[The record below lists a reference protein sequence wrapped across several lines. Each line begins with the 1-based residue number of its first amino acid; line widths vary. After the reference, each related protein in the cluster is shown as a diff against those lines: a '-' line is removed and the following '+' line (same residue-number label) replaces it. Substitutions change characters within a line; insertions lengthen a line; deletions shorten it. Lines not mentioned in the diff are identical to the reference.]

1 MSIEI
6 IEQGL
11 HTTIQDQGR
20 FGFQSYGI
28 PVSGA
33 MDDFAAKMANLL
45 LNNEANLAVLEMGY
59 VGPTLT
65 FHQNAIIAVTGA
77 DMSAN
82 INDQSLPMCQPVSIQ
97 AGDTLQFRTVKTGG
111 FAYLAVKEGFDIP
124 AILGSRSTVVRANI
138 DGILGRKLAV
148 GDVLPLCQAHQ
159 LPSPL
164 HWGLS
169 SALFDYIKQPNK
181 VIRYLEGAQS
191 DWFESDQLE
200 TRDWALSTQSNRMGY
215 RLEGTPLEQIH
226 EKQLLTEAT
235 AYGSI
240 QVPPNGLPIILMA
253 DGQPT
258 GGYPKIGQVVK
269 VDLGKVS
276 QIRPGQPFTFQK
288 ITLDDAISLL
298 AKREVDLKR
307 IQTFTMEKWGEIYR

>member
-20 FGFQSYGI
+20 LGYQSYGF

-33 MDDFAAKMANLL
+33 MDDFAAKIANLL

-82 INDQSLPMCQPVSIQ
+82 LNDQPLPMYQPVSIK

-111 FAYLAVKEGFDIP
+111 FAYLAVKDGFDILE
-124 AILGSRSTVVRANI
+124 ILGSKSTVVRADI

-164 HWGLS
+164 HWGIR
-169 SALFDYIKQPNK
+169 SAMFEYISQPDK
-181 VIRYLEGAQS
+181 VIRYLEGAQAE
-191 DWFESDQLE
+191 WFESDQLE
-200 TRDWALSTQSNRMGY
+200 SRDWTLSTQSNRMGY

-258 GGYPKIGQVVK
+258 GGYPKIGQVAK

-288 ITLDDAISLL
+288 ITLEEALSLL
-298 AKREVDLKR
+298 TEREENVKR
-307 IQTFTMEKWGEIYR
+307 IQLFTKEKWGEIY